1 MIQLINLKRQA
12 ALDRSTIL
20 HNINN
25 DIKNANFIL
34 GKKNILLEKKI
45 SKYLNSKYC
54 LTCSS
59 GTDALLM
66 SLLAIDIKP
75 GDVFLLR
82 SIVIF
87 QLRKLFH
94 YLEQYQYL

>member
-34 GKKNILLEKKI
+34 GKKNILLEKNIKI
-45 SKYLNSKYC
+45 FKFKILLN
-54 LTCSS
+54 LLIRNRCS
-59 GTDALLM
+59 
-66 SLLAIDIKP
+66 IN
-75 GDVFLLR
+75 VFV
-82 SIVIF
+82 SN
-87 QLRKLFH
+87 
-94 YLEQYQYL
+94 